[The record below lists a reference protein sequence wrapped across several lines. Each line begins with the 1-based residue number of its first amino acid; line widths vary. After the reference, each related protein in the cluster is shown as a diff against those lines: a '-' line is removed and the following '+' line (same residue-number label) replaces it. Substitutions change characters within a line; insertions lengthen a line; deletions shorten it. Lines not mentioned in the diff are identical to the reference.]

1 MSWLY
6 KGKPLD
12 EAIIQKEYIG
22 FIYLITQKSTGK
34 RYIGRK
40 MLTAAATKTVK
51 GKKKRTRKDSDW
63 RDYWSSSPK
72 IKAWIE
78 EAGNTDDFTK
88 EILTFCH
95 SKGSLAY
102 CEELALYQMKVL
114 ESSDWLNDNIR
125 SKIYRTWV
133 KANDAINLR
142 ESLALLSHSE
152 SSSSS

>member
-95 SKGSLAY
+95 SKGSLAAS
-102 CEELALYQMKVL
+102 EEMALYTVGAL
-114 ESSDWLNDNIR
+114 ESDLWLNDNIR
-125 SKIYRTWV
+125 SRIYRSWI
-133 KANDAINLR
+133 KINDMNSLR
-142 ESLALLSHSE
+142 EALKVNNLYK
-152 SSSSS
+152 